1 MRTSEITIP
10 FDSVEAANIALAAI
24 APDNGD
30 FVNATLDGVDLRLQ
44 FQSETTMGLLRS
56 IDDVLGCL
64 RAIEQAES

>member
-1 MRTSEITIP
+1 MRTSDITIP

-30 FVNATLDGVDLRLQ
+30 FVEATLQGSELRLR
-44 FQSETTMGLLRS
+44 FQSESTMGLLRS